1 MRIAGQEILLPTMMV
16 GNYPKPRWFTGQAW
30 SEIPAGRYAADSISF
45 EAFSDAIL
53 AIVHDQD
60 SAGLDVISD
69 GLMVSGDSP
78 YAAKLYYLTERI
90 AGFTPYGP
98 SIMLPTFSTEH
109 SPIVDGKLI
118 RKCPLYSEQVR
129 VLRKATKKPIKVN
142 FPGLQ
147 VLAMGSINKYYSDV
161 KDLAFDLARI
171 YNEEFKE
178 LVAAGCDIIQLDE
191 FTWHF
196 GLSLGDWEVDVF
208 NAAVDGVDAEVHV
221 HVCWGNYLG
230 TAGYLPRPGDG
241 ESPDKEGEEYVLSLR
256 ERDAT
261 TARAQA
267 IFPRVHRVHISALNY
282 EIAHQGAGDLVALE
296 KGGWEKDFIAG
307 VIDVKSVEIEAA
319 EAVADRIRACLGV
332 VKPENLGLS
341 TDCGLINLP
350 RRVAQGKLR
359 SLVEAAHIVRA
370 ELQADHEAPLSS
382 DGGSVSTLRW
392 SSA

>member
-1 MRIAGQEILLPTMMV
+1 MRIAGQDILLPTMMV

-60 SAGLDVISD
+60 SAGLDVITD

-78 YAAKLYYLTERI
+78 FAAKLYYLTERI

-230 TAGYLPRPGDG
+230 TSGYLPLPSDGD
-241 ESPDKEGEEYVLSLR
+241 SPDKEGEEYVLSLR

-261 TARAQA
+261 TPRAQA

-296 KGGWEKDFIAG
+296 QGGWDKDFIAG

-319 EAVADRIRACLGV
+319 EAVADRIRACLEV
-332 VKPENLGLS
+332 VKPEKLGLS

-359 SLVEAAHIVRA
+359 SLVEAANTVRA
-370 ELQADHEAPLSS
+370 ELHADARAPLTS
-382 DGGSVSTLRW
+382 DGGNVSPLRW

>member
-1 MRIAGQEILLPTMMV
+1 MRVAGRDILLPTMMV

-53 AIVHDQD
+53 AIVHDQE

-78 YAAKLYYLTERI
+78 YAAKLNYLTERI

-98 SIMLPTFSTEH
+98 SMTLATYPTEH
-109 SPIVDGKLI
+109 APIVDGRLT
-118 RKCPLYSEQVR
+118 RRCPLYSEQVR
-129 VLRKATKKPIKVN
+129 VLRRVTTKPIKVN

-147 VLAMGSINKYYSDV
+147 VLAMGSINRYYSDV

-208 NAAVDGVDAEVHV
+208 NAAVDGVDADIHV
-221 HVCWGNYLG
+221 HVCWGNYMG
-230 TAGYLPRPGDG
+230 T
-241 ESPDKEGEEYVLSLR
+241 S
-256 ERDAT
+256 DAT
-261 TARAQA
+261 SAGAEA
-267 IFPRVHRVHISALNY
+267 IFPRVQRVDIAVLNY
-282 EIAHQGAGDLVALE
+282 ELAHRGAGELAALAQA
-296 KGGWEKDFIAG
+296 GWDKDFVAG
-307 VIDVKSVEIEAA
+307 VIDVKSVEIETSA
-319 EAVADRIRACLGV
+319 AVADRIRACLAV
-332 VKPENLGLS
+332 VRPEHLGLS

-350 RRVAQGKLR
+350 RRVAQAKLR
-359 SLVEAAHIVRA
+359 SLVEGRDIVRA
-370 ELQADHEAPLSS
+370 DLEPRVPRPAFRGREPAGFTKEAQ
-382 DGGSVSTLRW
+382 
-392 SSA
+392 